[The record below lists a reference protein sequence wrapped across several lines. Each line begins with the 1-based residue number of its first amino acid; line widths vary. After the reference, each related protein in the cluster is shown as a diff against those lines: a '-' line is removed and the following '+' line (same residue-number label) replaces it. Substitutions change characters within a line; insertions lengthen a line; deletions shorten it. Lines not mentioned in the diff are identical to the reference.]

1 MEPYKLPVYQQKE
14 KILEVLQKNQVII
27 VESPTGSGKTTQL
40 PLILHEAG
48 YTKLGIVGVTQPRR
62 IAALSVCDYI
72 AKQLGTTVPGLV
84 GYKMRFND
92 MTSIDT
98 VIKIMT
104 DGILLQEIKTDIML
118 SKYSCIIVDEAH
130 ERSLN
135 IDFIMGLL
143 KKIVEARPDFKV
155 IISSAT
161 INTSIFSEYFDEC
174 PVVHIDSII
183 FPVGIVY
190 DPLTGKDDSEA
201 IILKVKS
208 IIERAISEKREGDIL
223 VFLSGEKQIKDC
235 ITCLNASEYRKKMV
249 IHPLYG
255 RLSKEE
261 QERVFIETPSG
272 KVKIVIA
279 TNIAETSVT
288 IDKITSV
295 IDSGLAK
302 INSYSPVTYTSAL
315 IESPISKASCNQRK
329 GRAGRTM
336 PGVCY
341 RLYTKND
348 YESRPLFTKE
358 EIYRTD
364 LSEVVLRMAEIGIR
378 DFESFDFI
386 SSPGRQGIKGAV
398 ETLKMLG
405 AINNDNSLTNIGSM
419 MVHFPLLPRLS
430 RIIVEA
436 ILHYP
441 SVLEETILAATFLS
455 TNSPLLLPQGDEF
468 EARKAHH
475 KFSDPD
481 GDFISYLKIFKTYL
495 DADDKTAFC
504 TRFYLDSIIMAELEN
519 IKTQLEDIVGD
530 MGIPITSGG
539 SVKDYLIAV
548 SKGLIQFVCIK
559 SKKGVYRSLTA
570 EKIQIHPGS
579 VMFKED
585 PNFIVAGEIVR
596 TSKMFAHSV
605 SPLKKEWLTNI
616 SPNLLEKFNA
626 ISAKEITDAK
636 SKDTTNY
643 VVIANESFKLDNF
656 RGKKKKS
663 VIIEYDKAKKI
674 VMQNDIDKLHIPKGI
689 TGTLVYNDLKIFP
702 GERLSSIF
710 KILRFIDIKDIKTDK
725 DFPRGNINIK
735 KGSDKII
742 KNLDHILSVSAI
754 KNRPSQMGFVSLN
767 TDSRGNYWFKIV
779 KNFDFA
785 INTSLLSFE
794 TIIDELP
801 EDDNEKIEKIN
812 KVYRKLTDIFEGNN
826 SFDERQQAKFSPS
839 PGF

>member
-14 KILEVLQKNQVII
+14 KILEVLKNNQVIV

-48 YTKLGIVGVTQPRR
+48 YSRAGIIGVTQPRR
-62 IAALSVCDYI
+62 IAAISVCDYI
-72 AKQLGTTVPGLV
+72 AKQLGTNVPGLV
-84 GYKMRFND
+84 GYKMRFHD
-92 MTSIDT
+92 MTSSETI
-98 VIKIMT
+98 VKIMT

-143 KKIVEARPDFKV
+143 KKVLDARPDFKI

-161 INTSIFSEYFDEC
+161 INTSVFSEYFGEC
-174 PVVHIDSII
+174 PVVHIDSVIYPIGII
-183 FPVGIVY
+183 Y
-190 DPLTGKDDSEA
+190 DPVINKNDDEA
-201 IILKVKS
+201 IILKIKN
-208 IIERAISEKREGDIL
+208 IIERIISEKREGDIL

-235 ITCLNASEYRKKMV
+235 ITLLNNSVYRKKMV
-249 IHPLYG
+249 ILPLYG

-272 KVKIVIA
+272 KVKIVIS

-302 INSYSPVTYTSAL
+302 INFYNPITYTSSL
-315 IESPISKASCNQRK
+315 LESTISKASCNQRK

-348 YESRPLFTKE
+348 YETRPLFTKE

-364 LSEVVLRMAEIGIR
+364 LSEVVLRMAEIGIS
-378 DFESFDFI
+378 DFASFDFI
-386 SSPGRQGIKGAV
+386 SSPGKQGIEGAV
-398 ETLKMLG
+398 ETLKMLS
-405 AINNDNSLTNIGSM
+405 AINNDNSLTKIGSM
-419 MVHFPLLPRLS
+419 MVNFPLLPRLS

-436 ILHYP
+436 ILNSP
-441 SVLEETILAATFLS
+441 SVLEETILATTFLS
-455 TNSPLLLPQGDEF
+455 TNSPFIMPQGEEF

-475 KFSDPD
+475 NFSNVD
-481 GDFISYLKIFKTYL
+481 GDFVSYLKVFKAFVEAQDKIKFCSKNYL
-495 DADDKTAFC
+495 DI
-504 TRFYLDSIIMAELEN
+504 IIMSELEN
-519 IKTQLEDIVGD
+519 IKMQLEDIVGD

-539 SVKDYLIAV
+539 SIKDYLIAV

-559 SKKGVYRSLTA
+559 SKRGIYRSLTA

-579 VMFKED
+579 VMFRED
-585 PNFIVAGEIVR
+585 PGFIVAGEIVR

-605 SPLKKEWLTNI
+605 SPLKKEWLREI
-616 SPNLLEKFNA
+616 SPDLFERFMS
-626 ISAKEITDAK
+626 ISKNDLPGKK
-636 SKDTTNY
+636 SRDTTNF
-643 VVIANESFKLDNF
+643 VKIGNESFKLENLK
-656 RGKKKKS
+656 GKKKKNA
-663 VIIEYDKAKKI
+663 IIEYNKAMEIITK
-674 VMQNDIDKLHIPKGI
+674 NDHDKLYIPNEV
-689 TGTLVYNDLKIFP
+689 TGTLIYNSLKIFQ
-702 GERLSSIF
+702 GEKLSTIF
-710 KILRFIDIKDIKTDK
+710 KVLKFIDARNIKNEK

-735 KGSDKII
+735 TGSNKII
-742 KNLDHILSVSAI
+742 KDIDCILSLASI
-754 KNRPSQMGFVSLN
+754 KNRPGYLGFISLN
-767 TDSRGNYWFKIV
+767 TDARGNYWFKVV

-785 INTSLLSFE
+785 LTTSLSSFE
-794 TIIDELP
+794 NFMDELS
-801 EDDNEKIEKIN
+801 DHDNEKIEKIN
-812 KVYRKLTDIFEGNN
+812 RIYRKLTAIFEEIDNIT
-826 SFDERQQAKFSPS
+826 
-839 PGF
+839 

>member
-1 MEPYKLPVYQQKE
+1 MEPYQLPVYQQKA
-14 KILEVLQKNQVII
+14 KILEAINKNQVIV

-48 YTKLGIVGVTQPRR
+48 YSKLGIIGVTQPRR
-62 IAALSVCDYI
+62 IAAISVCDYI
-72 AKQLGTTVPGLV
+72 AKQLGTNVPGIV

-92 MTSIDT
+92 MTSSETI
-98 VIKIMT
+98 VKIMT

-118 SKYSCIIVDEAH
+118 SRYSCIIVDEAH

-143 KKIVEARPDFKV
+143 KKIIEARPDFKV

-161 INTSIFSEYFDEC
+161 INTSIFSEYFGEC

-183 FPVGIVY
+183 YPVGIIY
-190 DPLTGKDDSEA
+190 DPVVNKNEDDA
-201 IILKVKS
+201 VILKVNA
-208 IIERAISEKREGDIL
+208 IIERILAEKREGDIL

-235 ITCLNASEYRKKMV
+235 ITLLNTSTYRKKMV
-249 IHPLYG
+249 ILPLYG

-272 KVKIVIA
+272 KVKIIIA

-288 IDKITSV
+288 IDRISSV

-302 INSYSPVTYTSAL
+302 INSYNPITYTSSL
-315 IESPISKASCNQRK
+315 LESTISKASCNQRK

-336 PGVCY
+336 PGICY

-348 YESRPLFTKE
+348 YETRPLFTKE

-364 LSEVVLRMAEIGIR
+364 LSEVVLRMAEIGIS
-378 DFESFDFI
+378 DFQSFDFI
-386 SSPGRQGIKGAV
+386 SSPGRQGIEGAI

-405 AINNDNSLTNIGSM
+405 AINDDNSLTNIGSL
-419 MVHFPLLPRLS
+419 MVNFPLLPRLS

-436 ILHYP
+436 IINYP

-455 TNSPLLLPQGDEF
+455 TNSPFLMPQGEEF

-475 KFSDPD
+475 KLKDVD
-481 GDFISYLKIFKTYL
+481 GDFISYIKVFKAYMNSLDKIKFCTINYL
-495 DADDKTAFC
+495 DN
-504 TRFYLDSIIMAELEN
+504 IIMSELEN
-519 IKTQLEDIVGD
+519 IKMQLEDIVGD

-539 SVKDYLIAV
+539 SVKDYLVSV

-559 SKKGVYRSLTA
+559 SKKGIYRSLTA

-605 SPLKKEWLTNI
+605 SPLRKEWLREI
-616 SPNLLEKFNA
+616 SPDLFERFMA
-626 ISAKEITDAK
+626 V
-636 SKDTTNY
+636 SKNEVSDKKNRDTTNF
-643 VVIANESFKLDNF
+643 VKIGNESFKLENLK
-656 RGKKKKS
+656 GKKKKNA
-663 VIIEYDKAKKI
+663 IIEYNKAKEI
-674 VMQNDIDKLHIPKGI
+674 IARNNYDKLHIPNEV
-689 TGTLVYNDLKIFP
+689 TGTLIHNNLKIFS
-702 GERLSSIF
+702 GEKLSNIF
-710 KILRFIDIKDIKTDK
+710 KILKFIDARNIKSEK
-725 DFPRGNINIK
+725 DYPKGNINIK
-735 KGSDKII
+735 TGSDKII
-742 KNLDHILSVSAI
+742 KYFDCILSLASL
-754 KNRPSQMGFVSLN
+754 KKRPGYLGFISLN
-767 TDSRGNYWFKIV
+767 TDSRGNYWFKV
-779 KNFDFA
+779 AKNFDFA
-785 INTSLLSFE
+785 LTTSLSGFDSFMAELSE
-794 TIIDELP
+794 H
-801 EDDNEKIEKIN
+801 DNEKIEKIN
-812 KVYRKLTDIFEGNN
+812 KIYRKLTAIFEEINN
-826 SFDERQQAKFSPS
+826 TI
-839 PGF
+839 

>member
-1 MEPYKLPVYQQKE
+1 MEPHKLPVYQEKE
-14 KILEVLQKNQVII
+14 RILSVLKKNQVIV

-48 YTKLGIVGVTQPRR
+48 YSGAGIIGVTQPRR
-62 IAALSVCDYI
+62 IAAISVCDYI
-72 AKQLGTTVPGLV
+72 AKQLGTTVPGIV

-92 MTSIDT
+92 MTSSET
-98 VIKIMT
+98 VVKIMT

-143 KKIVEARPDFKV
+143 KKIIEARPEFKV

-161 INTSIFSEYFDEC
+161 INTSVFSQYFGEC
-174 PVVHIDSII
+174 PVVNINSII
-183 FPVGIVY
+183 YPVGITY
-190 DPLTGKDDSEA
+190 DPVISRGDANEA
-201 IILKVKS
+201 IILKIKNIV
-208 IIERAISEKREGDIL
+208 ERIISEKREGDIL
-223 VFLSGEKQIKDC
+223 IFLAGEKQIKDC
-235 ITCLNASEYRKKMV
+235 ITALDSSAYRKKMV
-249 IHPLYG
+249 IFPLYG

-261 QERVFIETPSG
+261 QERVFIETPPN
-272 KVKIVIA
+272 KIKIVVA

-302 INSYSPVTYTSAL
+302 INSYNPRTYTSSL
-315 IESPISKASCNQRK
+315 LESHISKASCNQRK

-341 RLYTKND
+341 RLYTRND
-348 YESRPLFTKE
+348 YDNRPLFTKE

-386 SSPGRQGIKGAV
+386 SSPGKQGIEGAV
-398 ETLKMLG
+398 ETLKMLD
-405 AINNDNSLTNIGSM
+405 AIKNDNSLTNIGSM
-419 MVHFPLLPRLS
+419 MVNFPLLPRFA

-436 ILHYP
+436 IINYP

-455 TNSPLLLPQGDEF
+455 TNSPFLLPQGEEF

-475 KFSDPD
+475 KFSDAD
-481 GDFISYLKIFKTYL
+481 GDFISYLKVFKAYMDTQEKNKFCTKYYL
-495 DADDKTAFC
+495 DN
-504 TRFYLDSIIMAELEN
+504 IIMAELES

-559 SKKGVYRSLTA
+559 SKKGIYRSLTA

-605 SPLKKEWLTNI
+605 SPLKKEWLTDI
-616 SPNLLEKFNA
+616 SSGLSERFIA
-626 ISAKEITDAK
+626 ISKNELQGIK
-636 SKDTTNY
+636 NRDTTNY
-643 VVIANESFKLDNF
+643 VKIGNESFRLENLKGEKRKNA
-656 RGKKKKS
+656 
-663 VIIEYDKAKKI
+663 IIEYNKAVEIMAQKNYK
-674 VMQNDIDKLHIPKGI
+674 KLHIPPGV
-689 TGTLVYNDLKIFP
+689 TGTLVYNNFEIFP
-702 GERLSSIF
+702 GEKLSNIF
-710 KILRFIDIKDIKTDK
+710 KALKFIDTKIKSDK
-725 DFPRGNINIK
+725 NFTRGNININT
-735 KGSDKII
+735 GSDKII
-742 KNLDHILSVSAI
+742 KNLDYILSLASI
-754 KNRPSQMGFVSLN
+754 KKSPKHLGFISLN
-767 TDSRGNYWFKIV
+767 TDSRGNYWFKVV

-785 INTSLLSFE
+785 LTTSLSSFE
-794 TIIDELP
+794 NFIEELS
-801 EDDNEKIEKIN
+801 EDNKEKIEKIN
-812 KVYRKLTDIFEGNN
+812 KIYRKLTYIFEEYYH
-826 SFDERQQAKFSPS
+826 SDE
-839 PGF
+839 G

>member
-1 MEPYKLPVYQQKE
+1 MESKNLPVYQQKE
-14 KILEVLQKNQVII
+14 KILEVLTKNQVIV

-48 YTKLGIVGVTQPRR
+48 YSKSGIIGVTQPRR
-62 IAALSVCDYI
+62 IAAISVCDYI
-72 AKQLGTTVPGLV
+72 AKQLGTNVPGIV

-92 MTSIDT
+92 MTSSDT
-98 VIKIMT
+98 IIKIMT

-143 KKIVEARPDFKV
+143 KKIIEARPDFKV

-161 INTSIFSEYFDEC
+161 INTSIFSEYFGEC

-183 FPVGIVY
+183 YPVGIIY
-190 DPLTGKDDSEA
+190 DPVVANKNEDEA
-201 IILKVKS
+201 LLLKINS
-208 IIERAISEKREGDIL
+208 IIDRIFDEKREGDIL
-223 VFLSGEKQIKDC
+223 IFLSGEKQIKDC
-235 ITCLNASEYRKKMV
+235 ITLLNASPFRKKMV
-249 IHPLYG
+249 ILPLYG

-272 KVKIVIA
+272 KVKIIVA

-302 INSYSPVTYTSAL
+302 INSYNPITYTSSL
-315 IESPISKASCNQRK
+315 LESTISKASCNQRK

-348 YESRPLFTKE
+348 YESRQLFTKE

-364 LSEVVLRMAEIGIR
+364 LSEVVLRMAEIGIS
-378 DFESFDFI
+378 DFASFDFI
-386 SSPGRQGIKGAV
+386 SSPGRQGIEGAV

-405 AINNDNSLTNIGSM
+405 AINNDNSLTTIGSM
-419 MVHFPLLPRLS
+419 MVNFPLLPRLS

-436 ILHYP
+436 ILYYP

-455 TNSPLLLPQGDEF
+455 TNSPFIMPQGEEF

-475 KFSDPD
+475 NFSDVD
-481 GDFISYLKIFKTYL
+481 GDFVSYLKVFKAFTATQEKIKFCAKNYL
-495 DADDKTAFC
+495 D
-504 TRFYLDSIIMAELEN
+504 YIIMSEFEN
-519 IKTQLEDIVGD
+519 IKMQLEDIVGD

-539 SVKDYLIAV
+539 SVRDYLISV

-559 SKKGVYRSLTA
+559 SKRGVYRSLTA

-605 SPLKKEWLTNI
+605 SPLRKEWLREI
-616 SPNLLEKFNA
+616 SPDLLERFMA
-626 ISAKEITDAK
+626 ISRDDISGRKNR
-636 SKDTTNY
+636 DTTNY
-643 VVIANESFKLDNF
+643 VKIGNESFKLENLK
-656 RGKKKKS
+656 GKKKKNA
-663 VIIEYDKAKKI
+663 IIEYNKA
-674 VMQNDIDKLHIPKGI
+674 MDIIRKNNSGKLFIPNEV
-689 TGTLVYNDLKIFP
+689 TGTLIHNNLKIFS
-702 GERLSSIF
+702 GEKLSIIF
-710 KILRFIDIKDIKTDK
+710 KVLKFIDAKNIKNEKS
-725 DFPRGNINIK
+725 FPKGNININT
-735 KGSDKII
+735 GSDKII
-742 KNLDHILSVSAI
+742 KNLDSILCLATQ
-754 KNRPSQMGFVSLN
+754 KKRQGQLGFISLN
-767 TDSRGNYWFKIV
+767 TDSSGNYWFKIV

-785 INTSLLSFE
+785 LTTSLSSFE
-794 TIIDELP
+794 NFIDELS
-801 EDDNEKIEKIN
+801 EHDNEKIEKIN
-812 KVYRKLTDIFEGNN
+812 KIFRKLTDIFVEIDNTN
-826 SFDERQQAKFSPS
+826 
-839 PGF
+839 

>member
-1 MEPYKLPVYQQKE
+1 MDPHKLPVYQEKE
-14 KILEVLQKNQVII
+14 KILEVLRKNQVIV

-48 YTKLGIVGVTQPRR
+48 YSHSGVIGVTQPRR
-62 IAALSVCDYI
+62 IAAISVCDYI
-72 AKQLGTTVPGLV
+72 AKQLDTKVPGIV

-92 MTSIDT
+92 MTSGETI
-98 VIKIMT
+98 IKIMT
-104 DGILLQEIKTDIML
+104 DGILLQEIKTDLML

-143 KKIVEARPDFKV
+143 KKIIEARPDFKV

-161 INTSIFSEYFDEC
+161 INTSIFSEYFGEC

-183 FPVGIVY
+183 YPVGIIY
-190 DPLTGKDDSEA
+190 DSVPNSGDSEA
-201 IILKVKS
+201 IILKIKT

-223 VFLSGEKQIKDC
+223 VFLAGEKQIKDC
-235 ITCLNASEYRKKMV
+235 ITLLNSSTYRKKMV
-249 IHPLYG
+249 ILPLYG

-272 KVKIVIA
+272 KVKIIIA

-302 INSYSPVTYTSAL
+302 INSYNPRTYTSAL
-315 IESPISKASCNQRK
+315 LESPISKASCNQRK

-336 PGVCY
+336 PGICY

-364 LSEVVLRMAEIGIR
+364 LSEVVLRMAEIGIT
-378 DFESFDFI
+378 DFDSFDFI
-386 SSPGRQGIKGAV
+386 SSPGKQGILGAV
-398 ETLKMLG
+398 EILKMLG
-405 AINNDNSLTNIGSM
+405 AINNDNTLTKIGKI
-419 MVHFPLLPRLS
+419 MVNFPLLPRLS

-436 ILHYP
+436 ILNYP

-455 TNSPLLLPQGDEF
+455 TNSPFIMPQGEEF

-475 KFSDPD
+475 AFSDAN
-481 GDFISYLKIFKTYL
+481 GDFISYLKVFKTYK
-495 DADDKTAFC
+495 DAQDKIKFC
-504 TRFYLDSIIMAELEN
+504 EKYYLDNIIMAELAN
-519 IKTQLEDIVGD
+519 IKDQLEDIVRE
-530 MGIPITSGG
+530 MGIPISSGG
-539 SVKDYLIAV
+539 SIKDYLIAV

-559 SKKGVYRSLTA
+559 SRKGIFRSLTA

-585 PNFIVAGEIVR
+585 PHFIVAGEIVR

-605 SPLKKEWLTNI
+605 SPLKKEWLKEI
-616 SPNLLEKFNA
+616 SPDLYERFMA
-626 ISAKEITDAK
+626 ISKNEPAIGAKNR
-636 SKDTTNY
+636 DTTNY
-643 VVIANESFKLDNF
+643 VKIGNESFRLENLK
-656 RGKKKKS
+656 GKRKKNA
-663 VIIEYDKAKKI
+663 IIEYDKAMEI
-674 VMQNDIDKLHIPKGI
+674 ISQNNYDKFHIPNGV
-689 TGTLVYNDLKIFP
+689 TGTLIYNNFEIFS
-702 GERLSSIF
+702 GEKLSNIF
-710 KILRFIDIKDIKTDK
+710 KILPYIDTINIKTEK
-725 DFPRGNINIK
+725 SFPKGNININ

-742 KNLDHILSVSAI
+742 QNLDFILALSSI
-754 KNRPSQMGFVSLN
+754 KKRPKQLGFISLN
-767 TDSRGNYWFKIV
+767 TDSRGNYWFKVI
-779 KNFDFA
+779 KNFDYA
-785 INTSLLSFE
+785 LSASLSSLEDFMD
-794 TIIDELP
+794 TISEN
-801 EDDNEKIEKIN
+801 DNEKIEKIN
-812 KVYRKLTDIFEGNN
+812 KIYRKLTNIFEEHNP
-826 SFDERQQAKFSPS
+826 SDE
-839 PGF
+839 G